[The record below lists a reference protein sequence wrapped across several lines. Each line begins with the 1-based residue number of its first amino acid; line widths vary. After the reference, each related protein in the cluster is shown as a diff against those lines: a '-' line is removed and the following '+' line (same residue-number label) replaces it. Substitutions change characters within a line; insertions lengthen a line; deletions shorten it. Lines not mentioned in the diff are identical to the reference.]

1 MYVAIFD
8 LLTWSILLQ
17 LSAVI
22 GSAAQRHTVF
32 AWLTVYVLS
41 RIQKVSFRMECLKS
55 SKHSFTKK
63 LRRFQIEIPIQQSS
77 CARQLSALRI
87 CETDVQLVDLV
98 EYDA

>member
-1 MYVAIFD
+1 
-8 LLTWSILLQ
+8 
-17 LSAVI
+17 
-22 GSAAQRHTVF
+22 
-32 AWLTVYVLS
+32 
-41 RIQKVSFRMECLKS
+41 MECLKS

-63 LRRFQIEIPIQQSS
+63 LQRFQIEIPIQQSS